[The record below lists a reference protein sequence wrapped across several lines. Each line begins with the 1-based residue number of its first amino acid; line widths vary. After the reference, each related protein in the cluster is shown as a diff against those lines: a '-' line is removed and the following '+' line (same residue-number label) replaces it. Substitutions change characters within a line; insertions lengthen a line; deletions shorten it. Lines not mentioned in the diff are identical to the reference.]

1 MLKVNSMK
9 FMIDSM
15 KLRNG
20 HHEVKGSSVK
30 LMKDSMKL
38 RGNS

>member
-15 KLRNG
+15 KLRKG
-20 HHEVKGSSVK
+20 HHEVKGSSMK
-30 LMKDSMKL
+30 LMKDPMKL
-38 RGNS
+38 SGDS